1 MPWETSRGPGHGAM
15 WPKGPAPD
23 VVAIGVATVARFGCA
38 LIAFVAVSFAA
49 HGQVPAGGRAT
60 TGPAPRS
67 EPESAAVGEIRAA
80 SQRYIELL
88 GRGDGPALARMW
100 TADGDIVDESG
111 TVRNGRESV
120 AGLSGPAEAD
130 QNADV
135 RVRNTAIRL
144 VSPTVGVED
153 GAFDVVPAGGGPT
166 HLGRFT
172 ATWVK
177 DAEGWKLA
185 GVRENRVVADAGS
198 ERLADLE
205 WMVGEWD
212 IVDIGS
218 VREDGRREP
227 AASAPRLRATVRWNA
242 THTFLIR
249 ELRRLAADPQP
260 GDEGQP
266 EGDLVVTQR
275 IGWDAASRHIHSWSF
290 GEDGSHGEGSW
301 HREED
306 SWFVRSFSVLP
317 DGSTTDTVNVYRFD
331 GGDACTWQ
339 SFPAGPNTHGAA
351 PVTALMVRRKKS

>member
-1 MPWETSRGPGHGAM
+1 MPCGTSRGPGRDAM
-15 WPKGPAPD
+15 GPKGPASD

-38 LIAFVAVSFAA
+38 VIALAAVSFPA
-49 HGQVPAGGRAT
+49 HGQSPTGGRAT
-60 TGPAPRS
+60 TAAAPRS
-67 EPESAAVGEIRAA
+67 EPDSAAVGEIRAA
-80 SQRYIELL
+80 SQRDIELL

-100 TADGDIVDESG
+100 TADGDIVDEAG

-120 AGLSGPAEAD
+120 AGLNGPAEAD

-135 RVRNTAIRL
+135 RVRNTMIRL

-153 GAFDVVPAGGGPT
+153 GAFDVVPAGGGAT

-212 IVDIGS
+212 IVDIGA
-218 VREDGRREP
+218 VRQDGRPEP
-227 AASAPRLRATVRWNA
+227 AGPAPRLRTTVRWNA

-249 ELRRLAADPQP
+249 ELRRLAVDPKP
-260 GDEGQP
+260 GAGGHPD
-266 EGDLVVTQR
+266 GDLILTQR
-275 IGWDAASRHIHSWSF
+275 IGWDAASRLIHSWSF

-306 SWFVRSFSVLP
+306 SWFVRSYSVLP
-317 DGSTTDTVNVYRFD
+317 DGSTTDTVNIYRFD
-331 GGDACTWQ
+331 GGEGCTWQ
-339 SFPAGPNTHGAA
+339 SFPAGPNTHGAP